1 MKEIIVFM
9 PKLGMTMTKGTIVEW
24 KKEEGDMVKKDEL
37 IAVIESEKIVS
48 DLNAPQNGV
57 LKKILHKEG
66 NVVPVAEPIAIIET
80 EEEG

>member
-57 LKKILHKEG
+57 LK
-66 NVVPVAEPIAIIET
+66 NT
-80 EEEG
+80 S